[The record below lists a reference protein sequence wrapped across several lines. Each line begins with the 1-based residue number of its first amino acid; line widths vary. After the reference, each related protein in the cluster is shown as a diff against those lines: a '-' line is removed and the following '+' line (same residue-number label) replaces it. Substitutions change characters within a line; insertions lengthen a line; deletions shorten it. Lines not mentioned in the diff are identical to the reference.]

1 LPAKSRQS
9 FFLVSVVRPRRISR
23 TAKTGSRDIW
33 ASGGHGSWILFGV
46 SLITMVKTDVAIAGG
61 GPAGLAGAIAFRRQG
76 LSVAVFE
83 GVASKGPVDKCCGEG
98 LMPDALDALEE
109 LGVEIPAGARMP
121 IGGVRF
127 IECGHAADAR
137 FSGQTG
143 AGVRRTTLHSILTD
157 HAREA
162 GAQLFSG
169 RPVRGLTRG
178 GITAGDEEVQCRW
191 IVGADGSQ
199 SAMRRAAGLESP
211 SVCPRRFGLRR
222 HFRIEPWTDL
232 VEAYWAHGV
241 QAFVSPVGVNE
252 VGVAMLSSD
261 PHLRYSDALALFPEL
276 TARLERAAATSNVRG
291 AVTASRRLN
300 RVVTGN
306 LALLGDA
313 SGSVDSVTGL
323 GLCMSFQQALAL
335 AEAMAKED
343 LSYYAAEHE
352 RLAKR
357 PRVMESVMLAMDQ
370 RDTLRRRAIRTL
382 AAEPRRFSELLAVH
396 TGAASALSFAVRA
409 PLALGW
415 RFLTV

>member
-1 LPAKSRQS
+1 
-9 FFLVSVVRPRRISR
+9 
-23 TAKTGSRDIW
+23 
-33 ASGGHGSWILFGV
+33 
-46 SLITMVKTDVAIAGG
+46 MVKTDVAIAGG
-61 GPAGLAGAIAFRRQG
+61 GPAGLAGAIALRKKG
-76 LSVAVFE
+76 LRVAVFE
-83 GVASKGPVDKCCGEG
+83 GVAPTKAVDKCCGEG
-98 LMPDALDALEE
+98 LMPDALEALGE
-109 LGVEIPAGARMP
+109 LGVEIPASARMP
-121 IGGVRF
+121 VGGVRF
-127 IECGHAADAR
+127 IECGHAAEAR
-137 FSGQTG
+137 FFGQTG
-143 AGVRRTTLHSILTD
+143 AGVRRTTLHSILME

-162 GAQLFSG
+162 GALLLFG
-169 RPVRGLTRG
+169 RPVRGLTDG
-178 GITAGDEEVQCRW
+178 GMVAGDEEVRCRW
-191 IVGADGSQ
+191 MVGADGSQ

-241 QAFVSPVGVNE
+241 QAFVCPVGVNE
-252 VGVAMLSSD
+252 IVVAVLSSD
-261 PHLRYSDALALFPEL
+261 PHLRYPDALALFPAL
-276 TARLERAAATSNVRG
+276 KARLAGAAATSNVRG
-291 AVTASRRLN
+291 AVTASRRLD

-323 GLCMSFQQALAL
+323 GLCMSFQQAVAL
-335 AEAMAKED
+335 GEAMARED
-343 LSYYAAEHE
+343 LSFYAMEHQ

-382 AAEPRRFSELLAVH
+382 AAEPLRFSELLAVH